1 MIGSNLLCYCGIPNR
16 AITRIVIQQ
25 GRHLTVDTSRG
36 MSPAITANNIA
47 TMIATHNLLSTK
59 RQELLL
65 LSNQKQSLETE
76 AEAIISELT
85 SQQPDSNV
93 PPMGIDTP
101 LVDSEGYPRADIDI
115 YRARHLRKR
124 LHEIRNDHK
133 ELERRIGSG
142 LLELNVLQQQQQQRG
157 GDANASSSI
166 SNGKDEAEEIKARRA
181 PKPKPKYDAKTGKWV
196 VKSWDGSVAGIE
208 NGETRSFDDFTHN
221 SEGALASI
229 ATTSRGEG
237 STMVLD
243 SSSGERNSQVSTT
256 TPQQTARR
264 TPQQQTLALTPF
276 AIIDEVFSNSPSEEA
291 GIQTGDL
298 LLRFG
303 SVTADNHHGF
313 DAIKRAIV
321 TQLSLAAANEE
332 SISIAVRRST
342 VELGGVAEMIR
353 TEIIDLKP
361 RQWAGKGLLGCHL
374 QEYKE

>member
-1 MIGSNLLCYCGIPNR
+1 
-16 AITRIVIQQ
+16 
-25 GRHLTVDTSRG
+25 

-101 LVDSEGYPRADIDI
+101 LVDSEGYPRSDIDI

-133 ELERRIGSG
+133 ELERRIGNG
-142 LLELNVLQQQQQQRG
+142 LLELNVLQQQQQG
-157 GDANASSSI
+157 GDANTSSSI
-166 SNGKDEAEEIKARRA
+166 SNKVNNNNGKDNEAEEIKARRA
-181 PKPKPKYDAKTGKWV
+181 PKPKPKYDAATGKWV

-208 NGETRSFDDFTHN
+208 NGETRSFDDLNHN

-229 ATTSRGEG
+229 ATTATTTTTTGG
-237 STMVLD
+237 GG
-243 SSSGERNSQVSTT
+243 SGERNSQGSTT
-256 TPQQTARR
+256 TQQQTMSTTTTTSR
-264 TPQQQTLALTPF
+264 TLQQQTLALTPF

-303 SVTADNHHGF
+303 SVTADNHDGF

-321 TQLSLAAANEE
+321 TQLSLAAANGE

>member
-1 MIGSNLLCYCGIPNR
+1 
-16 AITRIVIQQ
+16 
-25 GRHLTVDTSRG
+25 

-101 LVDSEGYPRADIDI
+101 LVDSEGYPRSDIDI
-115 YRARHLRKR
+115 YRARLLRKR

-157 GDANASSSI
+157 EGTDTSSVLNN
-166 SNGKDEAEEIKARRA
+166 NGKDEAEETKARRA

-208 NGETRSFDDFTHN
+208 NGETRSFDDLTHN

-229 ATTSRGEG
+229 ATTTTGGGGGEG
-237 STMVLD
+237 SRMMSDT
-243 SSSGERNSQVSTT
+243 SSEERNSQGSTTT
-256 TPQQTARR
+256 TPQQTTRS

-291 GIQTGDL
+291 GIQMGDV

-303 SVTADNHHGF
+303 SVTADNHNGF

-321 TQLSLAAANEE
+321 SQLSLAAANGE
-332 SISIAVRRST
+332 SISIAVRRTT